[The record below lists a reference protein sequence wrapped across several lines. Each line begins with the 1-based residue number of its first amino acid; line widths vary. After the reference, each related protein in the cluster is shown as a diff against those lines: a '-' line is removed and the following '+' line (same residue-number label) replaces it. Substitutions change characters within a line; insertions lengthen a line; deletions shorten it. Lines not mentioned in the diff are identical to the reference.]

1 MSDATLRTLERDASA
16 AGRRR
21 LVLER
26 ARRAPQGHEAME
38 ALRLLA
44 FLGDEEASAATGQ
57 ALTAMLWGDEAW
69 GGLSVTAA
77 DTVRVLQD
85 GWPDAWRLGWR
96 IHLAVAWA
104 ILPDWCDG
112 PHPGAGVISVAE
124 ARSGVGGSALA
135 PEVESHREGMRAS
148 RRCAGVCGETRRR
161 LHMLAEW
168 IWTAE
173 RGVAESRLRLA
184 TSGWDQTFDADWMGV
199 YALAP
204 PGPVLPVPGPDRQA
218 LWPAFGDLL
227 AEGDRANWALN
238 LLAKGDRANW
248 ALTTESAGP
257 ILRLGTSLASWR
269 RRWALAARKALR
281 RFAQSKLVET
291 VGLEW
296 PGRLA

>member
-1 MSDATLRTLERDASA
+1 MSDAALRALERDTSA

-26 ARRAPQGHEAME
+26 ARCAPRSYEAME

-57 ALTAMLWGDEAW
+57 APSAMLWGDEAW
-69 GGLSVTAA
+69 GGLSVAA
-77 DTVRVLQD
+77 AATVRVIQD
-85 GWPDAWRLGWR
+85 GWPEAWRLGWR

-124 ARSGVGGSALA
+124 ARSSAGGSALA

-161 LHMLAEW
+161 LHLLSEW

-173 RGVAESRLRLA
+173 RGVAESWLSLA
-184 TSGWDQTFDADWMGV
+184 TAEWDRMQTGDEIGV

-204 PGPVLPVPGPDRQA
+204 PGPVLPVPGPDRQD
-218 LWPAFGDLL
+218 LWPAFGNLL
-227 AEGDRANWALN
+227 AEGDRAISALRTE
-238 LLAKGDRANW
+238 RAMP
-248 ALTTESAGP
+248 S
-257 ILRLGTSLASWR
+257 LRLGAPLDSWR

-281 RFAQSKLVET
+281 EFAQFKLEDV
-291 VGLEW
+291 VGLKW

>member
-1 MSDATLRTLERDASA
+1 MSDAALRSLERDTSA

-57 ALTAMLWGDEAW
+57 ARLPMLWGDEAW

-77 DTVRVLQD
+77 ATVRVIQD
-85 GWPDAWRLGWR
+85 GWPEAWRLGWR
-96 IHLAVAWA
+96 LHLAVARA

-112 PHPGAGVISVAE
+112 PHPESGVISVAE
-124 ARSGVGGSALA
+124 ARRHAVGETVRHGGESARA
-135 PEVESHREGMRAS
+135 PAVESHREGMRAS

-161 LHMLAEW
+161 LHLLEEW
-168 IWTAE
+168 LVHP
-173 RGVAESRLRLA
+173 RGSPAGARLRWA
-184 TSGWDQTFDADWMGV
+184 TSGHDDPHPLDDEWMSV
-199 YALAP
+199 YDISP
-204 PGPVLPVPGPDRQA
+204 HGPVLAVPNPDRRSM
-218 LWPAFGDLL
+218 WPAFSRLL
-227 AEGDRANWALN
+227 AEGDRVARGQVAQ
-238 LLAKGDRANW
+238 
-248 ALTTESAGP
+248 AGP
-257 ILRLGTSLASWR
+257 IWLLPMR
-269 RRWALAARKALR
+269 RRCALAARKALR
-281 RFAQSKLVET
+281 RFAQFKLVEA